1 MATFTVV
8 GLMDE
13 TTGELYVA
21 GVFEGTQ
28 KNLDRNVDA
37 EVGGLVL
44 DQFVGYFDADDA
56 DDAAELARSVM
67 SQPLS
72 ALVLEK
78 AQPAA
83 QDVNVRDGLL

>member
-8 GLMDE
+8 GLLDE
-13 TTGELYVA
+13 TNGELYVA
-21 GVFEGTQ
+21 GVFDGTQ
-28 KNLDRNVDA
+28 ENLDRNIDA
-37 EVGGLVL
+37 EVDGLVL

-72 ALVLEK
+72 ALLLEK

-83 QDVNVRDGLL
+83 QDVHVRDGLL